1 MVVPG
6 PTSSIPG
13 ALSILSTPP
22 DPPLLLCPPPSSR
35 QRAALPVILREGR
48 RVVGQAKG
56 TKYVCGSRGDA
67 RRSEGTVKAY
77 CAAVRCQPA
86 SAQARTGVA
95 AGGEERVCMCV
106 RAHARCPARPDERQ
120 GGGSIAATC
129 GDGAWQYLGLCKKGP
144 AARNIAARGR
154 HRAFFR
160 APVTLALPRTA
171 RMRGRVPGPAAL
183 VSASPQGDSAQPCP
197 RGASMTRPKR
207 SPPPAHRD
215 AGGAFAARVPCL
227 RHVRARCERRHA
239 QDGEEPPHGPLRVPV
254 PHRPRERPRCAI
266 SRPRLRGVCTRPW
279 SRREAVSSR
288 ACFLAGAGSSFAT
301 LLSDLR

>member
-106 RAHARCPARPDERQ
+106 RAHARCPAQPDERQ
-120 GGGSIAATC
+120 GGGSIGGNLWRWRLAV
-129 GDGAWQYLGLCKKGP
+129 LGTLQKRTRRP
-144 AARNIAARGR
+144 Q
-154 HRAFFR
+154 HRR
-160 APVTLALPRTA
+160 PWAPPRLLPRA
-171 RMRGRVPGPAAL
+171 RHPRPPPHRPHAG
-183 VSASPQGDSAQPCP
+183 PCP
-197 RGASMTRPKR
+197 RPRRACLRLPAGRQCAALPTRRQHDAPQALPPPSASRCRRRICCACALPAACASSVRAPPCSGRRGATTRASAGAR
-207 SPPPAHRD
+207 SPSPP
-215 AGGAFAARVPCL
+215 
-227 RHVRARCERRHA
+227 
-239 QDGEEPPHGPLRVPV
+239 
-254 PHRPRERPRCAI
+254 
-266 SRPRLRGVCTRPW
+266 
-279 SRREAVSSR
+279 
-288 ACFLAGAGSSFAT
+288 
-301 LLSDLR
+301 